1 MRKITDEEL
10 SEPDV
15 KLVIHPDALA
25 LKTSKALEDALRL
38 YAETRT
44 DDKGNFVFI
53 IAAYRYREEIEP
65 LLQREA
71 HDWTRERCPK
81 LYDIIKAQ
89 VNSGAQREEILRAC
103 AGLRGMTEKVLRQA
117 DGAIAHLLREREEMR
132 ESVST
137 SPRAEHHD
145 GTV

>member
-1 MRKITDEEL
+1 MRKLTAEEL

-65 LLQREA
+65 LLQKEA
-71 HDWTRERCPK
+71 HDWIREKCPK
-81 LYDIIKAQ
+81 LYRFIEVQ
-89 VNSGAQREEILRAC
+89 VSAGAKRETILRAC
-103 AGLRGMTEKVLRQA
+103 ASLPRMNERVFRQA
-117 DGAIAHLLREREEMR
+117 EGAISHLLRERAKA
-132 ESVST
+132 SH
-137 SPRAEHHD
+137 SPAELL
-145 GTV
+145 